1 MFCDRL
7 PVFVFASSALLGCG
21 PTVNLPGSEGG
32 GGDTTTGG
40 DNATTAA
47 SLTSGTPPTPGS
59 DTVAAD
65 GTTAEDPPGPPPL
78 PPPPDNCGEA
88 VVVDPWLHIDGTEL
102 DERAKL
108 VDARVIDG
116 DLVVH
121 RAPDAD
127 LSFLACLT
135 EVTGDLVLF
144 DNDAL
149 VDVSGLAFI
158 ERVGGDIV
166 IADNDAL
173 IDFDALTL
181 VTEIEASVEDEPFE
195 VRHSLIILGN
205 ASLERIHGLWNLQ
218 TIVGDF
224 HVRDN
229 PNLVDI
235 AGLVGILAVGG
246 SLAIN
251 HNESLCGSQVAA
263 LGDEIINPDEP
274 PNDWT
279 TIANNEGC

>member
-1 MFCDRL
+1 MLSDRRL
-7 PVFVFASSALLGCG
+7 VFWFASSALFACG
-21 PTVNLPGSEGG
+21 PTVSLPDAEGG
-32 GGDTTTGG
+32 GGTTMADDDGTS
-40 DNATTAA
+40 AA
-47 SLTSGTPPTPGS
+47 SLTSGTPPTTGA

-65 GTTAEDPPGPPPL
+65 GDTTAGDPPGPPPL
-78 PPPPDNCGEA
+78 PPPPENCGDSI
-88 VVVDPWLHIDGTEL
+88 VVDPWLHIDGTEL

-108 VDARVIDG
+108 EGARVVDG

-127 LSFLACLT
+127 LSFLECLT

-173 IDFDALTL
+173 VDFDALTL
-181 VTEIEASVEDEPFE
+181 VTEIESTQEPGESQIF
-195 VRHSLIILGN
+195 HSLIILGN
-205 ASLERIHGLWNLQ
+205 ASLETIHGLWNLE
-218 TIVGDF
+218 TILGDF

-235 AGLVGILAVGG
+235 AGLVGIAAVGG
-246 SLAIN
+246 SLAVN
-251 HNESLCGSQVAA
+251 HNQALCSSQVVA
-263 LGDEIINPDEP
+263 LGDGITTPDEP